1 MRKRQISPAIRKV
14 KTPTGTGVDRSPI
27 GVEPKTRQLIDDAF
41 FGSKNLCAAIL
52 ATGRTHGPMTQE
64 QQVAAIQY
72 AHSVKITDTVVQ
84 RVLSTPPRTLRLS
97 DWNLSK

>member
-14 KTPTGTGVDRSPI
+14 KTPTGSGVDRSPI

-52 ATGRTHGPMTQE
+52 ATGRTHGPMTHE

-84 RVLSTPPRTLRLS
+84 RVSSTPPRTLRLS

>member
-14 KTPTGTGVDRSPI
+14 KTPTGSGVDTSPI
-27 GVEPKTRQLIDDAF
+27 GLEPKTRQLIDDAF

-52 ATGRTHGPMTQE
+52 ASGKTHGPMTQE
-64 QQVAAIQY
+64 QQTAAIEY
-72 AHSVKITDTVVQ
+72 AHSVKFVGITAQ
-84 RVLSTPPRTLRLS
+84 RVRSEPPRRLRLV